1 MLTSPLRFARTLT
14 ALAILAATGPVI
26 AADFQP
32 PANPGRLFRIVN
44 ASFDSVTALEVANN
58 DASGYEPIDL
68 REPLQGGLTS
78 TTVRLPDGTCLRDV
92 RVTFRGGRSETY
104 RDIDICKATGLRL
117 SANRLPAA
125 H

>member
-1 MLTSPLRFARTLT
+1 MRTKPVRP
-14 ALAILAATGPVI
+14 ALAFAVLAVVTAACPAM

-32 PANPGRLFRIVN
+32 PSAPGRLFRIVN
-44 ASFDSVTALEVANN
+44 ASFDSVTAVEVANTN
-58 DASGYEPIDL
+58 ASGYEPIDL

-92 RVTFRGGRSETY
+92 RVTFRDGRSAVY
-104 RDIDICKATGLRL
+104 HDIDVCRSDGLRL
-117 SANRLPAA
+117 SAKRLPAT